1 LHSRLQ
7 IAAHAHKKQPPKGDR
22 RKFVR

>member
-7 IAAHAHKKQPPKGDR
+7 IAAHAHKKAPPKGDR
-22 RKFVR
+22 RKFAR